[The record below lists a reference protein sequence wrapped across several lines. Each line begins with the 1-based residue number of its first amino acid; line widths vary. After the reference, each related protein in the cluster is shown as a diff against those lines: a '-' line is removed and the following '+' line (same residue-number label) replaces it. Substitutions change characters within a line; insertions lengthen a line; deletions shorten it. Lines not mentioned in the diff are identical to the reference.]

1 MISSMCPGPFGE
13 SWCLQEYDRHC
24 RSQDF
29 FRINESI
36 LVCFRVDNDEGNFVN
51 MTSSRLTFLRIR
63 RHALFM
69 MMVTLSAVF
78 APVILT
84 PQIARV
90 YAETGSGS
98 GNASNTTIAE
108 KSSDRVFSIMQQQL
122 RSYQQKLE
130 ESELR
135 LQDFLRKHG
144 IVLLET
150 QMDHLLQQ
158 RKSLD
163 DTLKNADNRVKGFKE
178 KFAWVEGQISQIPPQ
193 VPLSSSASE
202 QGLVGGAKNN
212 LLNLQLKEQE
222 LLNKY
227 HENNPHIQ
235 ALRREM
241 ELVNQFIK
249 EQEAQLARS
258 VTTGKNPL
266 YLEMEMQLFHTQADL
281 VSAEAQSRVIKEQ
294 IIEVDKE
301 LDRLRNLRPELDELR
316 RQVTADEKN
325 YLNYLTKVGTTPPQ
339 DYQIQVGDQLDIK
352 FFFNPELNE
361 SVLVRPDGRIA
372 LQLVGELTVVGHT
385 VEKLRTILM
394 KNYSGQLKNPEV
406 AVLLRSSNVPGEVI
420 SAPGS
425 GGIIGGSNGN

>member
-1 MISSMCPGPFGE
+1 VE
-13 SWCLQEYDRHC
+13 
-24 RSQDF
+24 
-29 FRINESI
+29 
-36 LVCFRVDNDEGNFVN
+36 NDEGNFVN
-51 MTSSRLTFLRIR
+51 MTGIRLTFLRIR

-69 MMVTLSAVF
+69 MMVTLSAIF

-90 YAETGSGS
+90 YAETGSEP
-98 GNASNTTIAE
+98 GNASNTTIVE

-163 DTLKNADNRVKGFKE
+163 DTLKDAENRVKGFTE
-178 KFAWVEGQISQIPPQ
+178 KFAWVQDQISQIPKE

-202 QGLVGGAKNN
+202 QGIVGGAKNN
-212 LLNLQLKEQE
+212 LLSLQLKEQE

-235 ALRREM
+235 SLRREM

-258 VTTGKNPL
+258 VSTGKNPL

-281 VSAEAQSRVIKEQ
+281 VSAEAQSKVIKEQ

-301 LDRLRNLRPELDELR
+301 LDRLRNLRPDLDELR

-425 GGIIGGSNGN
+425 GGMLGGNSGN

>member
-1 MISSMCPGPFGE
+1 MK
-13 SWCLQEYDRHC
+13 
-24 RSQDF
+24 
-29 FRINESI
+29 
-36 LVCFRVDNDEGNFVN
+36 
-51 MTSSRLTFLRIR
+51 MTGIRLTFLRIR

-69 MMVTLSAVF
+69 MMVTLSAIF
-78 APVILT
+78 APVNLT

-90 YAETGSGS
+90 YAETGSEP
-98 GNASNTTIAE
+98 GNASNTTIVE

-163 DTLKNADNRVKGFKE
+163 DTLKDAENRVKGFTE
-178 KFAWVEGQISQIPPQ
+178 KFAWVQDQISQIPKE

-202 QGLVGGAKNN
+202 QGIVGGAKNN
-212 LLNLQLKEQE
+212 LLSLQLKEQE

-235 ALRREM
+235 SLRREM

-258 VTTGKNPL
+258 VSTGKNPL

-281 VSAEAQSRVIKEQ
+281 VSAEAQSKVIKEQ

-301 LDRLRNLRPELDELR
+301 LDRLRNLRPDLDELR

-425 GGIIGGSNGN
+425 GGMLGGNSGN